1 MNKIIISSFAALFL
15 ISCSSVNNYELK
27 TPNNLDTQTKFEI
40 KNWRAL
46 GKDDNLN
53 RLIEIA
59 MQNNE
64 DVKMALNN
72 LLIAESNLVSA
83 GIKREP
89 SVNLSLNAN
98 ERIANNSKPIYG
110 HTLGLNLSYEIDL
123 LNKLGKAKENAL
135 FSANISEID
144 VESTYQTIGF
154 SIANLYYKIVATN
167 KKIEILE
174 DFVKSYEK
182 TLKLKEE
189 QYKLGFITK
198 SVLLQT
204 KEQAS
209 LNQTKLR
216 SLKLERDL
224 YESSLNILV
233 YGLNQQKE
241 EIKYANDLLDDFVM
255 PKSVPSSV
263 MTNRPD
269 IAKAI
274 LNVKIA
280 HNNAKIAWDN
290 FFPTFT
296 IGAGISTSG
305 DTHKVFSDPIGTISA
320 NLLQPLFNL
329 GETDEQVIRA
339 NLSQDNAVLTYE
351 KVVKTAL
358 KEIEDAILQY
368 NNAELKLKDYD
379 AIIKLEEEIYEF
391 NKLKFSEGEI
401 SFLEFLDSERALQN
415 SLIEQIDL
423 RLGKITAGID
433 AYKAIGV
440 RELEFRK

>member
-1 MNKIIISSFAALFL
+1 MNKIIISSIAALFL
-15 ISCSSVNNYELK
+15 AACSGVNNYELK
-27 TPNNLDTQTKFEI
+27 TPNNLDNQAKFEI
-40 KNWRAL
+40 KDWRAL
-46 GKDDNLN
+46 GKDANLN

-64 DVKMALNN
+64 DVKIALNN

-89 SVNLSLNAN
+89 SVSLGFNAK
-98 ERIANNSKPIYG
+98 ETFIKHTKPDYS

-135 FSANISEID
+135 FNANISEFD
-144 VESTYQTIGF
+144 VENTYQMIGF
-154 SIANLYYKIVATN
+154 SVAKLYYQIVATN

-182 TLKLKEE
+182 TLQLKEE

-204 KEQAS
+204 KEQFT

-233 YGLNQQKE
+233 YGLNQSKE
-241 EIKYANDLLDDFVM
+241 PIIYANDLLDDFVM
-255 PKSVPSSV
+255 PREVPSSV

-296 IGAGISTSG
+296 ISAGVSTSG
-305 DTHKVFSDPIGTISA
+305 NEHKVFSDPIGFIGA
-320 NLLQPLFNL
+320 NILQPIFNL

-339 NLSQDNAVLTYE
+339 NLAQDNAVLTYE

-358 KEIEDAILQY
+358 KEIEDAILKY
-368 NNAELKLKDYD
+368 NNAEAKLKDYD
-379 AIIKLEEEIYEF
+379 EIIQLESEVYEF
-391 NKLKFSEGEI
+391 NKLKFNEGEI
-401 SFLEFLDSERALQN
+401 SFLEFLDSQRALQN

-440 RELEFRK
+440 KKLEFRK

>member
-1 MNKIIISSFAALFL
+1 MNKLLISAIAALFL
-15 ISCSSVNNYELK
+15 AACSSVNNYELK
-27 TPNNLDTQTKFEI
+27 TPNNLDNNTKFEI
-40 KNWRAL
+40 KDWRSL
-46 GKDDNLN
+46 GNDANLN

-59 MQNNE
+59 MENNE
-64 DVKMALNN
+64 DVKMAINN
-72 LLIAESNLVSA
+72 LLIAESNLVSV

-89 SVNLSLNAN
+89 SINLGINAN
-98 ERIANNSKPIYG
+98 ERLIKHQKPIYG
-110 HTLGLNLSYEIDL
+110 HSLGLNLSYEIDL
-123 LNKLGKAKENAL
+123 LNKFGKAKDNAIY
-135 FSANISEID
+135 SANISEFD
-144 VESTYQTIGF
+144 VENTYQTIGF
-154 SIANLYYKIVATN
+154 SIAKLYYQVVATN

-174 DFVKSYEK
+174 DFINSYEK

-204 KEQAS
+204 KEQFT

-224 YESSLNILV
+224 YINSLDILV
-233 YGLNQQKE
+233 YGLNQEKE
-241 EIKYANDLLDDFVM
+241 PIKFANNLIEDFVM
-255 PKSVPSSV
+255 PATIPSSV

-274 LNVKIA
+274 LDVKIA
-280 HNNAKIAWDN
+280 HNNAKIAWDS

-296 IGAGISTSG
+296 IGAGVSWSG
-305 DTHKVFSDPIGTISA
+305 DTHNVFSDPVGSITAS
-320 NLLQPLFNL
+320 LLQPLFNL
-329 GETDEQVIRA
+329 GDVDEQVIRA
-339 NLSQDNAVLTYE
+339 NLAQDNAVLGYE

-358 KEIEDAILQY
+358 KEIEDAILKY
-368 NNAELKLKDYD
+368 NNAEVKLRDYD
-379 AIIKLEEEIYEF
+379 EIVKLEEEIYEF
-391 NKLKFSEGEI
+391 NKLKFNEGEI

-423 RLGKITAGID
+423 KLGKITAGID

-440 RELEFRK
+440 KKLEFRK

>member
-1 MNKIIISSFAALFL
+1 MNKIIISSIAALFL
-15 ISCSSVNNYELK
+15 AACSGVNNYELK
-27 TPNNLDTQTKFEI
+27 TPNNLDNQAKFEI
-40 KNWRAL
+40 KDWRAL
-46 GKDDNLN
+46 GKDANLN

-64 DVKMALNN
+64 DVKIALNN

-89 SVNLSLNAN
+89 SVSLGFNAK
-98 ERIANNSKPIYG
+98 ETFIKHTKPDYS

-135 FSANISEID
+135 FNANISEFD
-144 VESTYQTIGF
+144 VENTYQMIGF
-154 SIANLYYKIVATN
+154 SVAKLYYQIVATN

-182 TLKLKEE
+182 TLQLKEE

-204 KEQAS
+204 KEQFT

-233 YGLNQQKE
+233 YGLNQSKE
-241 EIKYANDLLDDFVM
+241 PIIYANDLLDDFVM
-255 PKSVPSSV
+255 PREVPSSV

-296 IGAGISTSG
+296 ISAGVSTSG
-305 DTHKVFSDPIGTISA
+305 NEHKVFSDPIGFIGA
-320 NLLQPLFNL
+320 NILQPIFNL

-339 NLSQDNAVLTYE
+339 NLAQDNAVLTYE

-358 KEIEDAILQY
+358 KEIEDAILKY
-368 NNAELKLKDYD
+368 NNAEAKLKDYD
-379 AIIKLEEEIYEF
+379 EIIKLESEVYEF
-391 NKLKFSEGEI
+391 NKLKFNEGEI
-401 SFLEFLDSERALQN
+401 SFLEFLDSQRALQN

-440 RELEFRK
+440 KKLEFRK